1 MIVSIVGIIFGLL
14 ETILS
19 FIQNSH
25 ILGLVTGVIL
35 VVTSVSLM
43 VIVLIGKKN
52 DTISNMK
59 VVCLI
64 LSITVIF
71 LTILWMMFSIIKIV
85 NFIKSPDMGTL
96 LKERAYE
103 DDKFTQYLVEDPNNL
118 DSFDYLFENS
128 SENDFP
134 DLVNCL

>member
-71 LTILWMMFSIIKIV
+71 LTIL
-85 NFIKSPDMGTL
+85 
-96 LKERAYE
+96 
-103 DDKFTQYLVEDPNNL
+103 
-118 DSFDYLFENS
+118 
-128 SENDFP
+128 
-134 DLVNCL
+134 